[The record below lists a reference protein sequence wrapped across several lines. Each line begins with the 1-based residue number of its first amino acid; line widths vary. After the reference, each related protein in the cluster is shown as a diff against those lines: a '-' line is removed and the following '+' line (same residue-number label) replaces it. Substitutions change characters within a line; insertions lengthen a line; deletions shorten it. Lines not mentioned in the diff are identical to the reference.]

1 MRPNMKVTAP
11 APQARPCDASPVQD
25 RPEGRPRLFLF
36 PLRDDPMAHIKPWPA
51 PMRIAFL
58 GACTLLGWSAPVY
71 LWLSR

>member
-1 MRPNMKVTAP
+1 
-11 APQARPCDASPVQD
+11 
-25 RPEGRPRLFLF
+25 
-36 PLRDDPMAHIKPWPA
+36 MAHIKPWPT